1 MAPAG
6 LLLASGPQGL
16 AARERPH
23 LRAAVAA
30 WRRPRRCHWSALSGV
45 DIVNPQTVSRSLGM
59 HLPAYRFGKPY
70 ESVERTTLVHF
81 LTGEPVVEVSQVG
94 GAIVG
99 RDMQK
104 GARAREALLAIDP
117 EEIVERLQTAG
128 NLYAHGTLPMGD
140 SRQSPEDFVKQQSAT
155 TGLPESLCRANM
167 QKNLFVLSNMD
178 RMLDALSRG
187 LPPEVFW
194 KGYGREQRGVVVSYQ
209 AQSPVLGLVLPSNS
223 PGVHTLWLPVIALGV
238 GLVMKPGG
246 QEPWTPYRMAA
257 AMIEAGIPAEAIG
270 LYPGATDVGASILAS
285 CKRSMIFGSAKT
297 VEQYRGNPGVQ
308 VHGPGFSKIL
318 LGDDCVDR
326 WEEYLDLMVES
337 VAING
342 GRGCIN
348 ASAIYASRHTEAI
361 AAGLAE
367 RLGPVDVLP
376 PDDPA
381 AKLAAFTIP
390 GAAKAIWGQIEAGLA
405 APGVTHAT
413 ESYGPRLVEGE
424 RCGWLR
430 PVVAHCTSAEP
441 AIAKAEY
448 MFPFVAVVKCPQAA
462 MLEKI
467 GPTLVGTAICDDPVF
482 RSALVNCTEIDRL
495 NLGPIP
501 TTRLDW
507 LQPHEGNI
515 IDFLYRSR
523 ALQVPAA
530 AGVA

>member
-1 MAPAG
+1 
-6 LLLASGPQGL
+6 
-16 AARERPH
+16 
-23 LRAAVAA
+23 
-30 WRRPRRCHWSALSGV
+30 
-45 DIVNPQTVSRSLGM
+45 M

-70 ESVERTTLVHF
+70 ESIERTKLVHF
-81 LTGEPVVEVSQVG
+81 LTGEPVAEVSQVG
-94 GAIVG
+94 GALVG

-104 GARAREALLAIDP
+104 AAKAREALLSLDP
-117 EEIVERLQTAG
+117 EDVVERLQTAG
-128 NLYAHGTLPMGD
+128 NLYAHGTLAVGD
-140 SRQSPEDFVKQQSAT
+140 TKQSPDDFVKQQSAT
-155 TGLPESLCRANM
+155 TGMPETLCRANM
-167 QKNLFVLSNMD
+167 QKNMFVLANMD

-187 LPPEVFW
+187 LPPEIFW
-194 KGYGREQRGVVVSYQ
+194 KGYGREHRDVVVSYQ

-257 AMIEAGIPAEAIG
+257 AMIEAGIPSEAIG

-318 LGDDCVDR
+318 IGDDVVDR
-326 WEEYLDLMVES
+326 WEDHIDMMVES

-348 ASAIYASRHTEAI
+348 CSAIWASRHTEAI
-361 AAGLAE
+361 AAALAE

-376 PDDPA
+376 PDDPN

-390 GAAKAIWGQIEAGLA
+390 GAAKATWGQIEGGLA
-405 APGVTHAT
+405 APGVSHPT
-413 ESYGPRLVEGE
+413 ENYGPRLVEGE

-430 PVVAHCTSAEP
+430 PVVAHCSSP
-441 AIAKAEY
+441 DPVIAKAEY
-448 MFPFVAVVKCPQAA
+448 MFPFVVVVKCPQGQ

-467 GPTLVGTAICDDPVF
+467 GPTLVGTALTDDPAF
-482 RSALVNCTEIDRL
+482 KHALIDCTEIDRL
-495 NLGPIP
+495 NIGPVP
-501 TTRLDW
+501 TTKLDW

-523 ALQVPAA
+523 ALQMPAG